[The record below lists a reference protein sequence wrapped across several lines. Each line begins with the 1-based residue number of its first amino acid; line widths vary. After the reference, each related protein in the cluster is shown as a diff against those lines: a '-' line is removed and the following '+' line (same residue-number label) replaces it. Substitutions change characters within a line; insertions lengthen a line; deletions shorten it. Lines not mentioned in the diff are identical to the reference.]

1 MILTLVHHTHE
12 ILKQPT
18 EPFDFLQPPTDP
30 IQLAKDLYETMVVN
44 KGLGL
49 AAPQVG
55 LPYRVFAMYAV
66 PGIVCF
72 NPRIVDM
79 SKETILLEEGCLS
92 YPHVF
97 LNVKR
102 PRKIKVRYQEPNGE
116 PQTKVLDGMTARC
129 FMHELDHLNGTT
141 FLQKANRIHVERAMR
156 KKKFLDRMVKNSE
169 ERGLV

>member
-1 MILTLVHHTHE
+1 VKYIKVDNKTAEMIKYAANVTLTGQIAIANE
-12 ILKQPT
+12 IYQIC
-18 EPFDFLQPPTDP
+18 Q
-30 IQLAKDLYETMVVN
+30 VVGVDYN
-44 KGLGL
+44 K
-49 AAPQVG
+49 V
-55 LPYRVFAMYAV
+55 
-66 PGIVCF
+66 
-72 NPRIVDM
+72 
-79 SKETILLEEGCLS
+79 KETILLEEGCLS